1 MGDEGGS
8 PMLGADTESD
18 FNAKS
23 FANSTRK
30 PSLQVQGEIGGSS
43 YGLNAGSGLYKE
55 SLERGEYSLN
65 TQTMLDQIQQ

>member
-43 YGLNAGSGLYKE
+43 YGLNAGSGL
-55 SLERGEYSLN
+55 
-65 TQTMLDQIQQ
+65 